1 MQLTVRSL
9 ALLIAGALP
18 LGFAALWPPA
28 LPIASGYFVVL
39 LGLLIADVVLS
50 PKRQHFELNR
60 LCDSKLSL
68 AADNPIQVRLY
79 NWSDRSVP
87 VAIRDEFPVG
97 FHTDRWQIEG
107 VAAPRS
113 ELTLTYHLRPW
124 RRGDYRF
131 GDLHLRY
138 RGRLGLIVRQERYP
152 AAASVKV
159 YPNLLDV
166 RRYELLA
173 RRGQLAEIG
182 LRNVR
187 VLGRGTEFE
196 RLRDYQPDDDY
207 RRINWKATA
216 RRGRPVSVEYE
227 TERSQNVV
235 LMIDA
240 GRLMATPI
248 GPLAKLD
255 YAVNTALMLA
265 YVAARL
271 GDNVGLLAFA
281 DRVDTYLPPR
291 RGRRQFLTMIET
303 LYRLPAHLTEP
314 DYNLAFRYFATHNRK
329 RSLVVLF
336 TDLIDAETSRLLV
349 GHIGALSPHHLA
361 VCVAIADPTITR
373 LASASP
379 TDSQSVYQRAVAE
392 GLLDERR
399 RALEG
404 MRRRGAIALDVSAE
418 HLTPTVINRY
428 LELKTRT
435 RL

>member
-28 LPIASGYFVVL
+28 LLIASGYFVVL

-50 PKRQHFELNR
+50 PKRRHFELNR

-68 AADNPIQVRLY
+68 AADNPVQVHLY
-79 NWSDRSVP
+79 NWSDHSVP
-87 VAIRDEFPVG
+87 VVIRDEFPVG
-97 FHTDRWQIEG
+97 FQTDRWQMAG

-113 ELTLTYHLRPW
+113 ELALTYRLRPW

-131 GDLHLRY
+131 GDLNLRY

-196 RLRDYQPDDDY
+196 RLRDYRPDDDY

-235 LMIDA
+235 LMLDA

-281 DRVDTYLPPR
+281 DRVETYLPPR
-291 RGRRQFLTMIET
+291 RGKRQFLTMIEA

-314 DYNLAFRYFATHNRK
+314 DYNLAFRYFAAHNRK

-336 TDLIDAETSRLLV
+336 TDLVDAETSRLLV

-361 VCVAIADPTITR
+361 ACVAIADPSITH

-379 TDSQSVYQRAVAE
+379 TDSQSVYRRAVAE
-392 GLLDERR
+392 GLLGERR
-399 RALEG
+399 RALEE

-418 HLTPTVINRY
+418 HLTTTVINRY

>member
-87 VAIRDEFPVG
+87 VAIRDEFPAG
-97 FHTDRWQIEG
+97 FQADLGQMAG

-131 GDLHLRY
+131 GDLNLRY

-235 LMIDA
+235 LMLDA